1 MVRRILYI
9 SNTGKI
15 IGGGEFSLLN
25 LVNNLD
31 KKRFEPL
38 VAVPGEGDFTDKLKK
53 ADIPY
58 VFINLP
64 TIRSLRIDMIFLSVF
79 RLIMIIKKQKINLV
93 HANGSRAMLIGGLA
107 ARLAGPPCIWHL
119 RVADQSELIYDKL
132 LYGLATKVIAISSAV
147 VRRLSGGQVKK
158 RVRLIHNG
166 VDLKLFQPENKQYR
180 EDVCSE
186 LGIDSNNPII
196 TTLCQ
201 LVPWKRVDVFIR
213 AAAHVIKYFPKAKFI
228 ICGRGERRYQ
238 YELENLVEGFG
249 LGGKVIFTGFRED
262 PQKILGATDI
272 FVLPSDNEAFGR
284 VLIEAMASE
293 VAVVATRSGGI
304 PDIIEHRENG
314 YLFELGNFVELAD
327 RLLKLLKDNSKIK
340 RISQAGRKGVVDH
353 FSIQIHVKR
362 VQALY
367 DEMLA

>member
-1 MVRRILYI
+1 LVKRILYI

-25 LVNNLD
+25 LIENLD

-38 VAVPGEGDFTDKLKK
+38 VAVPGEGNFTDKLKR
-53 ADIPY
+53 ARIPY
-58 VFINLP
+58 LLISLP
-64 TIRSLRIDMIFLSVF
+64 TLRSHRIDLMLLS
-79 RLIMIIKKQKINLV
+79 IIQFTKILNKQNIDLV

-107 ARLAGPPCIWHL
+107 ARFASLPCIWHL
-119 RVADQSELIYDKL
+119 RVADKSELIYDKL
-132 LYGLATKVIAISSAV
+132 LYSLATRVVAISSAV
-147 VRRLSGGQVKK
+147 VKRLTGRRVKRK
-158 RVRLIHNG
+158 IRLIHNG
-166 VDLKLFQPENKQYR
+166 VDLKIFQPENKQYR
-180 EDVCSE
+180 QDVCSE
-186 LGIDSNNPII
+186 IGIDPNAPVI
-196 TTLCQ
+196 TTICQ
-201 LVPWKRVDVFIR
+201 LTPRKRVDIFIR
-213 AAAHVIKYFPKAKFI
+213 AAAIVLKSLPEVKFI
-228 ICGRGERRYQ
+228 ICGSGVDGYQ
-238 YELENLVEGFG
+238 HELTNYAKECGV
-249 LGGKVIFTGFRED
+249 GGKVIFTGFRED

-314 YLFELGNFVELAD
+314 YLFELGNFAELAD